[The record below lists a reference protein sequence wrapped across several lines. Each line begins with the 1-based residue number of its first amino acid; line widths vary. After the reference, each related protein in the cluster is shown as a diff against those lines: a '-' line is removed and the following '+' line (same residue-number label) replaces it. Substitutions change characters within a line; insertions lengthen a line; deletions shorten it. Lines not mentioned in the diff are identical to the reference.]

1 MRKIALFAEDY
12 GHEAFI
18 TALVGKLA
26 GENKIHVEIAHR
38 CVRGGHGKVITEFRA
53 YLRDLHRERFGL
65 PDLLIVVTDAN
76 CKEYLERKKE
86 IDVVNDRYKDFTIC
100 AIPDPHIE
108 RWLLLDSAAFKS
120 ALGKG
125 CDAPDQKCSKDRY
138 KKLLLEAMQN
148 AGVTPPLG
156 GMEYAEDI
164 VNAMNLQR
172 IEQLDASFGKFLKD
186 LQNKFKEWSNEC
198 LIPNAS

>member
-1 MRKIALFAEDY
+1 MRRIVLFVEDY
-12 GHEAFI
+12 GHETFI
-18 TALVGKLA
+18 NTLVKRLA
-26 GENKIHVEIAHR
+26 YKNGIEVKIER
-38 CVRGGHGKVITEFRA
+38 RSVRGGHGKVIKEYQL
-53 YLRDLHRERFGL
+53 YLRDLRHEKAGV
-65 PDLLIVVTDAN
+65 PDLLIAATDAN
-76 CKEYLERKKE
+76 CKGYVERRRDIEEKNEEFK
-86 IDVVNDRYKDFTIC
+86 NFTIC
-100 AIPDPHIE
+100 AIPNPHIE

-120 ALGKG
+120 VLGKE

-172 IEQLDASFGKFLKD
+172 IEQVDASFGKFLND
-186 LQNKFKEWSNEC
+186 LQNKFKEWSNK
-198 LIPNAS
+198 